1 MPRGYD
7 WLVTIESIDGY
18 DSCTQPNGGWFE
30 DNLRW
35 NIDWVN
41 VECDAPAALCQA
53 PDWLADLVPAG
64 FPSSIYGNLKIC
76 GTQYYYNDLPTCVGG
91 GDVSSDF
98 CDAEDLVCA
107 GTLGIQYGSFERQ
120 VSLLKNTLGV
130 EATCLADG
138 ETCEVGDSCCSPY
151 SDCYWL
157 NTGTRFERQCITHEQ
172 AAENVAI
179 NPDIAETPTSFVHSR
194 CPPEQCEAMES
205 YALDPLKSEVLYCL
219 ASDGVYYMNGMTT
232 CQTTTDTL
240 TSTYFRD
247 FEFGVDQCD
256 PDNIRDFDVLLDD
269 NIYVINGTSSYYMD
283 IVDDAIANCCV
294 EDGSYD
300 SAVSGWQ
307 DEINYIDLQASKYSN
322 EIRDKLND
330 ITSQARDLL
339 ALLQT
344 SN

>member
-1 MPRGYD
+1 MLYECTLGGTTSGSIIGSSVTDITLDCSMQTYSIGGEVSLPSFGTIVLNLFVRNEDGSQTLFDQIELSDYRGLGGANWVFFNEMPRGYD

-30 DNLRW
+30 DNLMW

-41 VECDAPAALCQA
+41 IACDAPEALCTV

-98 CDAEDLVCA
+98 CDGEDLVCA

-130 EATCLADG
+130 EDACLADG

-172 AAENVAI
+172 AAE
-179 NPDIAETPTSFVHSR
+179 
-194 CPPEQCEAMES
+194 
-205 YALDPLKSEVLYCL
+205 
-219 ASDGVYYMNGMTT
+219 
-232 CQTTTDTL
+232 
-240 TSTYFRD
+240 
-247 FEFGVDQCD
+247 
-256 PDNIRDFDVLLDD
+256 
-269 NIYVINGTSSYYMD
+269 
-283 IVDDAIANCCV
+283 
-294 EDGSYD
+294 
-300 SAVSGWQ
+300 
-307 DEINYIDLQASKYSN
+307 
-322 EIRDKLND
+322 
-330 ITSQARDLL
+330 
-339 ALLQT
+339 
-344 SN
+344 